1 MHGYDEDKL
10 TREQAIRTATIDN
23 AWLMAADDIA
33 GSITAGKSA
42 DFVVLDENLFDVE
55 EHNISKVKI
64 LGTYYK
70 GNQTYAGD

>member
-1 MHGYDEDKL
+1 
-10 TREQAIRTATIDN
+10 
-23 AWLMAADDIA
+23 MAADDIA